1 MPRGSGVTT
10 VVLADDHPVV
20 RQGLRSLLEAEG
32 DFEVVG
38 VAENGLEAVRQVDRL
53 KPHVLVVDLM
63 MPGMNGL
70 EVARQLT
77 DAGSATRVIVLTMH
91 ASEDYLQ
98 EALRGGAA
106 GYVLKDSSDTELIDA
121 IRAVA
126 AGRRYLS
133 PSLAARAIDDYA
145 ERAKQGGSAQHEAL
159 SAREREI
166 LQLVAEGHSS
176 SDIGERLHVS
186 PRTVETHRANLMR
199 KLGLRTRTD
208 LLRYA
213 FRHGILPLE

>member
-1 MPRGSGVTT
+1 MPRSGVTT

-38 VAENGLEAVRQVDRL
+38 VAENGLDAVRQVERL

-77 DAGSATRVIVLTMH
+77 ESASHTRVIVLTMY
-91 ASEDYLQ
+91 ANDAYLQ

-106 GYVLKDSSDTELIDA
+106 GYVLKDSSDSELIDA
-121 IRAVA
+121 VRTVA

-133 PSLAARAIDDYA
+133 AALAERAIDEYA
-145 ERAKQGGSAQHEAL
+145 ERAKQSGAAQHEAL

-166 LQLVAEGHSS
+166 LQLVAEGHPSS
-176 SDIGERLHVS
+176 EIGARLHMS
-186 PRTVETHRANLMR
+186 PRTVETHRASLMR

>member
-1 MPRGSGVTT
+1 MPRSGVTT

-38 VAENGLEAVRQVDRL
+38 VAENGLDAVRQVERL

-77 DAGSATRVIVLTMH
+77 ESASHTRVIVLTMY
-91 ASEDYLQ
+91 ANDAYLQ

-106 GYVLKDSSDTELIDA
+106 GYVLKDSSDSELIDA
-121 IRAVA
+121 VRTVA

-133 PSLAARAIDDYA
+133 AALAERAIDEYA
-145 ERAKQGGSAQHEAL
+145 ERAKQSSSAQHEAL

-166 LQLVAEGHSS
+166 LQLVAEGHPSS
-176 SDIGERLHVS
+176 EIGARLHMS
-186 PRTVETHRANLMR
+186 PRTVETHRASLMR

>member
-1 MPRGSGVTT
+1 MPRSGVTT

-38 VAENGLEAVRQVDRL
+38 VAENGLDAVRQVERL

-77 DAGSATRVIVLTMH
+77 ESASHTRVIVLTMH
-91 ASEDYLQ
+91 ANDAYLQ

-106 GYVLKDSSDTELIDA
+106 GYVLKDSSDSELIDA
-121 IRAVA
+121 VRTVA

-133 PSLAARAIDDYA
+133 AALAERAIDEYA
-145 ERAKQGGSAQHEAL
+145 ERAKQSSSAQHEAL

-166 LQLVAEGHSS
+166 LQLVAEGHPSS
-176 SDIGERLHVS
+176 EIGARLHMS
-186 PRTVETHRANLMR
+186 PRTVETHRASLMR